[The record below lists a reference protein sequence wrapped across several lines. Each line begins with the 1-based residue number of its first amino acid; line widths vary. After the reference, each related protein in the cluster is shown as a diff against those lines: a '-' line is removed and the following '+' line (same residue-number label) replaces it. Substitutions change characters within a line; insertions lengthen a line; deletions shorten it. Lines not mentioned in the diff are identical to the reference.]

1 MLLENFFPLGE
12 GQSMSDQGTKSESIT
27 IQRKALK
34 INLDKPKYGTFA
46 EIGAG
51 QEVARFFFQAGG
63 ANGTIA
69 KSISAYDMAYSTAMY
84 GECKRFVC
92 EDRLNQMLDAEY
104 DMLLKTIGPVRKQ
117 ETTYFSFANT
127 VAAKSY
133 SYNRDFHGWLGIK
146 FQRHPGAGASKI
158 NIHIRMLDDDR
169 LSQAQALGIVGVNLI
184 YAAFY
189 HRDEPTEAIKSL
201 AENLNNH
208 KIEVDYVKFDGEG
221 FEHIDNRILCLELVR
236 NKLTNAVM
244 FDPKLGVI
252 QPAEALYKKSV
263 LVQRGSFRPL
273 THVNIDMMENA
284 LAQFIQED
292 AVKGTEVFPLMEITL
307 ANLLANGDLNLQDFL
322 ARVDILM
329 ALGYSVLISNY
340 VEFYRLNSYFANYTK
355 NPIGIAMGI
364 KNIRDIFQEEYY
376 KDLEGGIME
385 SFGKLFSKNVRLYVY
400 PELSADGKTLIKI
413 QNFKAPDALEH
424 LFGFLLDRK
433 HIVGIKG
440 FNKDYLTIFSRDV
453 LVMIGV
459 GSTDWF
465 NMVPPTVAKLICERG
480 YFDWPKEA
488 KQQVT

>member
-1 MLLENFFPLGE
+1 
-12 GQSMSDQGTKSESIT
+12 MSDQTDKNESVT

-34 INLDKPKYGTFA
+34 INLDGPKYGTFA

-104 DMLLKTIGPVRKQ
+104 SMLLKTIGPVRKQ

-146 FQRHPGAGASKI
+146 YQQYVGAESSRI

-189 HRDEPTEAIKSL
+189 LSENPAEIVKSL
-201 AENLNNH
+201 MENLGNH
-208 KIEVDYVKFDGEG
+208 KIEVDYIKFEGVG
-221 FEHIDNRILCLELVR
+221 FEKVDNRIMCLELVR
-236 NKLTNAVM
+236 SKLTNAVM
-244 FDPKLGVI
+244 FDPKLGVV
-252 QPAEALYKKSV
+252 QPSEALYKKSV
-263 LVQRGSFRPL
+263 LVQRGSFRPV

-284 LAQFIQED
+284 LAQFVQED
-292 AVKGTEVFPLMEITL
+292 AVKGTEVYPLMEITL
-307 ANLLANGDLNLQDFL
+307 ANLLANGDLNLEDFL

-329 ALGYSVLISNY
+329 ALGYNVLISNY
-340 VEFYRLNSYFANYTK
+340 LEFYRLNSYFANYTK

-364 KNIRDIFQEEYY
+364 KNIRDIFQEDYY
-376 KDLEGGIME
+376 KNLEGGIME
-385 SFGKLFSKNVRLYVY
+385 SFGKLFSRNVKLYVY
-400 PELSADGKTLIKI
+400 PELTEDHKTVIKI
-413 QNFKAPDALEH
+413 NNFKAPIELEH
-424 LFGFLLDRK
+424 LFEFLLSRN

-440 FNKDYLTIFSRDV
+440 FNKEYLTIFSRDV

-465 NMVPPTVAKLICERG
+465 GMVPEKVGQMIREKGL
-480 YFDWPKEA
+480 FFWPKD
-488 KQQVT
+488 K